1 MSLATVTTTRVI
13 NLSPEQLVRMDA
25 LCGRIEV
32 AHGCLWLTVEGEPQD
47 SFLAAGDSRR
57 LSGQPVVLG
66 TSAAARV
73 QLVGGVVPEGMALVR
88 GWQRLLRATRR
99 QVQRLQFGPAEV
111 QTWI

>member
-1 MSLATVTTTRVI
+1 MRLATVTTTRVI
-13 NLSPEQLVRMDA
+13 DLGPEQLVRMDA
-25 LCGRIEV
+25 LYGRIEV

-73 QLVGGVVPEGMALVR
+73 RLVGGAAADGTALVR

-99 QVQRLQFGPAEV
+99 QVQRLQFGAAEV
-111 QTWI
+111 QPWT

>member
-1 MSLATVTTTRVI
+1 MSLATVTTTRLI
-13 NLSPEQLVRMDA
+13 DLSPEQVVRMDA
-25 LCGRIEV
+25 LYGRIEV

-47 SFLAAGDSRR
+47 SFMAAGDSRR

-73 QLVGGVVPEGMALVR
+73 RLMGAVAAEGTALVR
-88 GWQRLLRATRR
+88 GWQRLLRAMRR

-111 QTWI
+111 QPWT